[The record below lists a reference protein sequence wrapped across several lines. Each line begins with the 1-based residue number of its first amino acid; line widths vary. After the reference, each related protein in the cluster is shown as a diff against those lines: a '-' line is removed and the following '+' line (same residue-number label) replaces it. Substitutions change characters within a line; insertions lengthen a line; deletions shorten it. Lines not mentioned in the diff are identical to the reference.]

1 LKNGEVSWRNED
13 FGIFD
18 EDGDFGNPQFRHP
31 LSMSC
36 WVLIDGVTWSSRVR
50 LSGE

>member
-18 EDGDFGNPQFRHP
+18 ENGELAQPKNRPP
-31 LSMSC
+31 LSLSC
-36 WVLIDGVTWSSRVR
+36 KVLIEGVTWSSRVKN
-50 LSGE
+50 